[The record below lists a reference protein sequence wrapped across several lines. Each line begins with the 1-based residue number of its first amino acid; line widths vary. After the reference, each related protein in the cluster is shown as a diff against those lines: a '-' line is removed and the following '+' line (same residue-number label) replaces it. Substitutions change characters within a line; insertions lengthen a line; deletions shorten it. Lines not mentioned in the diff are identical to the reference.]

1 MRNLF
6 LLLFA
11 GLMVVS
17 CEGPM
22 GPPGLPGEDG
32 EDGEP
37 GASWDVKDFVIN
49 NWTENREAGYFYS
62 HFNFPELNNF
72 IYNEGIVIAYIE
84 FDGSYQTPLP
94 YERYKEMWIEGVP
107 YRWSELIDFE
117 YAKGEISFYLTPSD
131 FDTAADMPD
140 PATIRVVLLW

>member
-11 GLMVVS
+11 GLMAVS

-22 GPPGLPGEDG
+22 GPPGLPG

-62 HFNFPELNNF
+62 HFNFPELSNF

-84 FDGSYQTPLP
+84 FDGTYQTPLP
-94 YERYKEMWIEGVP
+94 YERYRETIINKEP

-131 FDTAADMPD
+131 FDTAAETQA

>member
-1 MRNLF
+1 MRKLF

-11 GLMVVS
+11 GLMAVS

-32 EDGEP
+32 EP

-49 NWTENREAGYFYS
+49 DWIENREAGYFYS
-62 HFNFPELNNF
+62 NFNFPELNDF

-84 FDGSYQTPLP
+84 FEGKFQTPLP
-94 YERYKEMWIEGVP
+94 YERYREESGVPP

-117 YAKGEISFYLTPSD
+117 YAEGGISFYLTPSD
-131 FDTAADMPD
+131 FNTEAEIPA

>member
-11 GLMVVS
+11 GLMAVS

-22 GPPGLPGEDG
+22 GPPGLP
-32 EDGEP
+32 GEP

>member
-11 GLMVVS
+11 GLMAVS

-22 GPPGLPGEDG
+22 GPPGLPG